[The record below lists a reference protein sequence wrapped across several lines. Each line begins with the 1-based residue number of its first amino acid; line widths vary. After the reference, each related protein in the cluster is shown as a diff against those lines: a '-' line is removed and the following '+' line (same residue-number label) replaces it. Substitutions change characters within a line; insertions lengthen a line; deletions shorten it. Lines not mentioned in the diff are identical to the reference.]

1 MVNFSQNPIKLLA
14 LPCTVLLLTIMGATH
29 TVPVPVSPPDGVSVC
44 GAKFTLPAG
53 SSAVKQDGA
62 LHVKLPPG
70 YKYQGKSSTGEP
82 LFAYDLQAAQAE
94 EEYVFYCV
102 CMEGWLFNEG
112 HCDIYAEE
120 YPDGSV
126 SYFCRASYCS
136 TCGIRKK
143 KVSSDP

>member
-1 MVNFSQNPIKLLA
+1 MNLA
-14 LPCTVLLLTIMGATH
+14 PQTDTLSGGDTGTGTVC
-29 TVPVPVSPPDGVSVC
+29 V
-44 GAKFTLPAG
+44 AKFTLPAG

-94 EEYVFYCV
+94 EEYVFYCECV
-102 CMEGWLFNEG
+102 ESIVTFGDCE
-112 HCDIYAEE
+112 I
-120 YPDGSV
+120 SV
-126 SYFCRASYCS
+126 THFPNGTIQYNCQRIFCAN
-136 TCGIRKK
+136 CGIRRK